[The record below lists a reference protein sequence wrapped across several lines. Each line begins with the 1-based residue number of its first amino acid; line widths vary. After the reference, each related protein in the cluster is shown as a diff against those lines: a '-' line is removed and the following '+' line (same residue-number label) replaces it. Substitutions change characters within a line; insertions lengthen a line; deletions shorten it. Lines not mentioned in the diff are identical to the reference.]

1 MTPVEALNA
10 GKERVI
16 QKCGYYITPAR
27 MANLMK
33 AAAGIVKLLVTSDIA
48 VNYEECRLVLKIVE
62 GAISEAIEH
71 ES

>member
-1 MTPVEALNA
+1 MRLLH
-10 GKERVI
+10 
-16 QKCGYYITPAR
+16 ITPAR

-62 GAISEAIEH
+62 GAISEAIDH
-71 ES
+71 KS